1 MLFGVGWTG
10 STFDPFGLIEAYISE
25 DYQYDPA
32 WKPAETDVTIELNGE
47 SYTTDVWTWY
57 DGMMGEKITVNKT
70 DTEETAEL
78 DVYSDAEL
86 RIQVLGALEGAILQN
101 YDFIPLMSDSAAKLK
116 GMQIEY
122 YIEDEVFPMSRGG
135 VKYMSY
141 NYDDAAW
148 DAYVAEM
155 GGTLNYK

>member
-1 MLFGVGWTG
+1 M
-10 STFDPFGLIEAYISE
+10 
-25 DYQYDPA
+25 
-32 WKPAETDVTIELNGE
+32 TDLTIELNGE
-47 SYTTDVWTWY
+47 SYTTDVVTWY
-57 DGMMGEKITVNKT
+57 KGIIGNKITVNVA
-70 DTEETAEL
+70 DTEETTEL

-86 RIQVLGALEGAILQN
+86 RIQVLGALEGTILQN
-101 YDFIPLMSDSAAKLK
+101 YDFIPLMNDASASLK

-122 YIEDEVFPMSRGG
+122 YTEDEVFPMGRGG
-135 VKYMSY
+135 IKYMTY